1 MNKYG
6 RPLFLPFH
14 LGDNHRV
21 LIMKRILLKS
31 PLGLAV
37 VLASSHVFASGF
49 ALNEQSVS
57 GMGSGFAGRSSSAE
71 DASTVF
77 GNPAGMSRLKREQAS
92 VGAAT
97 LFAKSD
103 ISQTRSTFG
112 GQEDG
117 DMVPATTVPMG
128 YYVKPIDE
136 HWAFGVGFYVP
147 FGLITDYGS
156 GFAGRY
162 YANKSEVT
170 TLTFQPTISYAFN
183 DTVSIGFGPT
193 INRISGEL
201 SGMVLNPLS
210 PGRNDGKLKS
220 TGDDTA
226 LGFNAGILVQ
236 ATDRT
241 RLGLTYHSK
250 VSYHLDA
257 KTKVTDGIFSVL
269 GVSGRSY
276 DASLDVNTPESV
288 DFSVTHQ
295 LNNDWTLYLGST
307 WTRWSRFKELTI
319 ENTGLPPLLSG
330 SLGTVTEEQNWRDTW
345 AHAIGTSYQLN
356 NHWVLRAGLSVDQ
369 SPANNTNRGPRIPTG
384 DRTVISFG
392 AGWTPVDN
400 VTIDVAYSYLW
411 EESVRV
417 NDTSATRGAYS
428 SKYKNSAS
436 GLGTSVSY
444 RF

>member
-1 MNKYG
+1 
-6 RPLFLPFH
+6 
-14 LGDNHRV
+14 
-21 LIMKRILLKS
+21 MKKILLKS

-269 GVSGRSY
+269 GGSGRSY

>member
-1 MNKYG
+1 
-6 RPLFLPFH
+6 
-14 LGDNHRV
+14 
-21 LIMKRILLKS
+21 MKKIVLKS
-31 PLGLAV
+31 PFGLAV
-37 VLASSHVFASGF
+37 VLASSNVFASGF
-49 ALNEQSVS
+49 ALNEQSIS

-77 GNPAGMSRLKREQAS
+77 SNPAGMSRLKREQVS
-92 VGAAT
+92 VGAST

-103 ISQTRSTFG
+103 ISHTRSTFG

-117 DMVPATTVPMG
+117 DMVPTTTVPMG

-183 DTVSIGFGPT
+183 DKVSIGFGPT

-201 SGMVLNPLS
+201 SGMVPNPLS

-241 RLGLTYHSK
+241 RLGMTYHSK
-250 VSYHLDA
+250 VSYQLDA

-276 DASLDVNTPESV
+276 DASLDVDTPESV
-288 DFSVTHQ
+288 DLSVTHQ
-295 LNNDWTLYLGST
+295 LNNDWTLYVGEHLD
-307 WTRWSRFKELTI
+307 
-319 ENTGLPPLLSG
+319 
-330 SLGTVTEEQNWRDTW
+330 SLESLQR
-345 AHAIGTSYQLN
+345 I
-356 NHWVLRAGLSVDQ
+356 NHREHGFTPCVERRAGHH
-369 SPANNTNRGPRIPTG
+369 
-384 DRTVISFG
+384 
-392 AGWTPVDN
+392 
-400 VTIDVAYSYLW
+400 
-411 EESVRV
+411 
-417 NDTSATRGAYS
+417 
-428 SKYKNSAS
+428 
-436 GLGTSVSY
+436 Y
-444 RF
+444 RRAELA

>member
-1 MNKYG
+1 
-6 RPLFLPFH
+6 
-14 LGDNHRV
+14 
-21 LIMKRILLKS
+21 MKKTMLKS
-31 PLGLAV
+31 PVGLAF
-37 VLASSHVFASGF
+37 VLASSNLFAGGF
-49 ALNEQSVS
+49 ALNEQSIS

-71 DASTVF
+71 DASTIY
-77 GNPAGMSRLKREQAS
+77 GNPAGMARLKREQVS

-103 ISQTRSTFG
+103 ISRTRSTFG
-112 GQEDG
+112 GNEDG
-117 DMVPATTVPMG
+117 DMVPTTTVPMG
-128 YYVKPIDE
+128 YYVKPIDD

-156 GFAGRY
+156 GYAGRY

-183 DTVSIGFGPT
+183 EKVSIGFGPT
-193 INRISGEL
+193 INRISGEI
-201 SGMVLNPLS
+201 SGMVPNPLS

-226 LGFNAGILVQ
+226 LGFNAGVLVQ

-276 DASLDVNTPESV
+276 DASLDVDTPESV

-295 LNNDWTLYLGST
+295 FNNDWTLYLGST

-319 ENTGLPPLLSG
+319 ENSGLPTLLSG
-330 SLGTVTEEQNWRDTW
+330 QLGTISEEQNWHDTW
-345 AHAIGTSYQLN
+345 AHAIGAAYQLN
-356 NHWVLRAGLSVDQ
+356 NQWVLRAGFSVDQ

-384 DRTVISFG
+384 DRKVLSVG
-392 AGWTPVDN
+392 AGWTPMEN
-400 VTIDVAYSYLW
+400 VTIDLAYSYLW
-411 EESVRV
+411 EESVEV
-417 NDTSATRGAYS
+417 NDTSASRGAYS
-428 SKYKNSAS
+428 ARYKNSAS

>member
-1 MNKYG
+1 MKK
-6 RPLFLPFH
+6 
-14 LGDNHRV
+14 
-21 LIMKRILLKS
+21 IMLKA
-31 PLGLAV
+31 PVGLAV
-37 VLASSHVFASGF
+37 MLSTSQVLASGF
-49 ALNEQSVS
+49 ALNEQSIS
-57 GMGSGFAGRSSSAE
+57 GMGVGFAGRSSSAE

-77 GNPAGMSRLKREQAS
+77 GNPAGMSRLKKEQVS
-92 VGAAT
+92 LGAAT

-117 DMVPATTVPMG
+117 DMVPTTTIPMG
-128 YYVKPIDE
+128 YYVKPVDE
-136 HWAFGVGFYVP
+136 HWAVGVGFYVP

-156 GFAGRY
+156 DFAGRY
-162 YANKSEVT
+162 YANKSEVK

-183 DTVSIGFGPT
+183 DKVSIGIGPT
-193 INRISGEL
+193 INRISGEI
-201 SGMVLNPLS
+201 SGMVPNPLT
-210 PGRNDGKLKS
+210 PGSNDGKLKS

-257 KTKVTDGIFSVL
+257 KSKLTDGIFSLL
-269 GVSGRSY
+269 GVSGTSY
-276 DASLDVNTPESV
+276 DASLDVDTPESV

-295 LNNDWTLYLGST
+295 LNDDWTLYLGST

-319 ENTGLPPLLSG
+319 ENSGLPPLLSG
-330 SLGTVTEEQNWRDTW
+330 ALGTISEEQNWHDTW
-345 AHAIGTSYQLN
+345 AHAIGAAYRLN
-356 NHWVLRAGLSVDQ
+356 NQWVLRAGFSVDQ
-369 SPANNTNRGPRIPTG
+369 SPANNTDRGPRIPTG
-384 DRTVISFG
+384 DRSVISLG
-392 AGWTPVDN
+392 AGWTPVDD

-417 NDTSATRGAYS
+417 NDASASRGAYS
-428 SKYKNSAS
+428 SKYRNSAN
-436 GLGTSVSY
+436 GFGASVSY

>member
-1 MNKYG
+1 MKK
-6 RPLFLPFH
+6 
-14 LGDNHRV
+14 
-21 LIMKRILLKS
+21 IMLNS
-31 PLGLAV
+31 PVGLAV
-37 VLASSHVFASGF
+37 VLASSNVLAGGF
-49 ALNEQSVS
+49 ALNEQSIS

-71 DASTVF
+71 DASTIY
-77 GNPAGMSRLKREQAS
+77 GNPAGMARFKKEQVS

-103 ISQTRSTFG
+103 ISRTRSTFG
-112 GQEDG
+112 GKEDG
-117 DMVPATTVPMG
+117 DMVPTTTVPMG
-128 YYVKPIDE
+128 YYVKPVDD

-183 DTVSIGFGPT
+183 ENVSIGFGPT
-193 INRISGEL
+193 INRIGGEI
-201 SGMVLNPLS
+201 SGMVPNPLS

-226 LGFNAGILVQ
+226 LGFNAGVLVQ
-236 ATDRT
+236 ATDQT

-295 LNNDWTLYLGST
+295 FNHDWTLYVGST
-307 WTRWSRFKELTI
+307 WTRWSRFKALTI
-319 ENTGLPPLLSG
+319 ENSGLPSLLSG
-330 SLGTVTEEQNWRDTW
+330 QLGTISEEQNWHDTW
-345 AHAIGTSYQLN
+345 AHAIGAAYQLN
-356 NHWVLRAGLSVDQ
+356 NQWVLRSGFSVDQ
-369 SPANNTNRGPRIPTG
+369 SPTNNTDRGPRIPTG
-384 DRTVISFG
+384 DRKVISFG
-392 AGWTPVDN
+392 AGWTPVEN
-400 VTIDVAYSYLW
+400 VTIDFAYSYLW
-411 EESVRV
+411 EESVKV
-417 NDTSATRGAYS
+417 NDTSPSRGAYS
-428 SKYKNSAS
+428 ARYKNSAS
-436 GLGTSVSY
+436 GLGTAVSY

>member
-1 MNKYG
+1 
-6 RPLFLPFH
+6 
-14 LGDNHRV
+14 
-21 LIMKRILLKS
+21 MKKISLKT
-31 PLGLAV
+31 PLGFAAAF
-37 VLASSHVFASGF
+37 ASAHVFASGF
-49 ALNEQSVS
+49 ALNEQSIS
-57 GMGSGFAGRSSSAE
+57 GMGTGFAGRSSSAE

-77 GNPAGMSRLKREQAS
+77 GNPAGMSRLKQEQVS

-112 GQEDG
+112 GKQDG
-117 DMVPATTVPMG
+117 DMVPVTTVPMG

-156 GFAGRY
+156 GYAGRY

-170 TLTFQPTISYAFN
+170 TLTFQPTVSYAFN
-183 DTVSIGFGPT
+183 DKVSIGFGPT

-201 SGMVLNPLS
+201 SAMVPNAFS
-210 PGRNDGKLKS
+210 PGRNDGKVKS
-220 TGDDTA
+220 SGDDTA
-226 LGFNAGILVQ
+226 LGFNAGVLVQ

-257 KTKVTDGIFSVL
+257 KTKVTNGTFSLL

-276 DASLDVNTPESV
+276 DASLDVDLPESV
-288 DFSVTHQ
+288 DLSVTHQ
-295 LNNDWTLYLGST
+295 LTDDWTVYLGST

-319 ENTGLPPLLSG
+319 ENTGLPPALRNSLS
-330 SLGTVTEEQNWRDTW
+330 TVTEQENWHDTW
-345 AHAIGTSYQLN
+345 AHAVGTAYQIN
-356 NHWVLRAGLSVDQ
+356 RQWVLRGGLSVDQ
-369 SPANNTNRGPRIPTG
+369 SPTNNTNRSPRIPTG
-384 DRTVISFG
+384 DRTVFSLG
-392 AGWTPVDN
+392 AGWTPVEN
-400 VTIDVAYSYLW
+400 VTLDFAYSYLW
-411 EESVRV
+411 EESVKV
-417 NDTSATRGAYS
+417 NDVSSTRGAYS
-428 SKYKNSAS
+428 AKYKNSAN
-436 GLGTSVSY
+436 GFGTSLTY

>member
-1 MNKYG
+1 MKKTMLK
-6 RPLFLPFH
+6 RP
-14 LGDNHRV
+14 V
-21 LIMKRILLKS
+21 
-31 PLGLAV
+31 GLAF
-37 VLASSHVFASGF
+37 VLASSNVFAGGF
-49 ALNEQSVS
+49 ALNEQSIS

-71 DASTVF
+71 DASTIY
-77 GNPAGMSRLKREQAS
+77 GNPAGMARLKREQVS

-103 ISQTRSTFG
+103 ISRTRSTFG
-112 GQEDG
+112 GNEDG
-117 DMVPATTVPMG
+117 DMVPTTTVPMG
-128 YYVKPIDE
+128 YYVKPIDD

-147 FGLITDYGS
+147 FGLITDYGR

-183 DTVSIGFGPT
+183 EKVSIGFGPT
-193 INRISGEL
+193 INRISGEI
-201 SGMVLNPLS
+201 SGMVPNPLS

-226 LGFNAGILVQ
+226 LGFNAGVLVQ
-236 ATDRT
+236 ATDQT

-269 GVSGRSY
+269 GVSGRNY
-276 DASLDVNTPESV
+276 DASLDVDTPESV

-295 LNNDWTLYLGST
+295 INNDWTLYVGST

-319 ENTGLPPLLSG
+319 ENSGLPPLLSG
-330 SLGTVTEEQNWRDTW
+330 QLGKISEEQNWHDTW
-345 AHAIGTSYQLN
+345 AHAIGAAYQLN
-356 NHWVLRAGLSVDQ
+356 NQWVLRAGFSVDQ

-384 DRTVISFG
+384 DRKVLSFG
-392 AGWTPVDN
+392 AGWTPVEN
-400 VTIDVAYSYLW
+400 VTIDLAYSYLW
-411 EESVRV
+411 EESVEV
-417 NDTSATRGAYS
+417 NDTSTSRGAYS
-428 SKYKNSAS
+428 AQYKNSAS

>member
-1 MNKYG
+1 
-6 RPLFLPFH
+6 
-14 LGDNHRV
+14 
-21 LIMKRILLKS
+21 MKKILLKS

-201 SGMVLNPLS
+201 SGMVPNPLS

-417 NDTSATRGAYS
+417 NDASTTRGAYS

>member
-1 MNKYG
+1 
-6 RPLFLPFH
+6 
-14 LGDNHRV
+14 
-21 LIMKRILLKS
+21 MKKTMLKH

-37 VLASSHVFASGF
+37 VLASSNVLAGGF

-77 GNPAGMSRLKREQAS
+77 GNPAGMARLKREQVS
-92 VGAAT
+92 VGQAT

-103 ISQTRSTFG
+103 ISHTRSTFG
-112 GQEDG
+112 GKEDG
-117 DMVPATTVPMG
+117 DMVPTTTVPMG

-147 FGLITDYGS
+147 FGLITDYDR

-162 YANKSEVT
+162 FANKSEVT
-170 TLTFQPTISYAFN
+170 TLTFQPTLSYAFN
-183 DTVSIGFGPT
+183 DKVSIGFGPT

-201 SGMVLNPLS
+201 SGMVANPLS
-210 PGRNDGKLKS
+210 PGRNDGKVKS

-226 LGFNAGILVQ
+226 LGFNAGVMVQ
-236 ATDRT
+236 ATEQT

-257 KTKVTDGIFSVL
+257 KTKVSDGIFNLL

-276 DASLDVNTPESV
+276 DASLDVDTPESV

-295 LNNDWTLYLGST
+295 LNHDWTLYAGST

-319 ENTGLPPLLSG
+319 ENSGLPPLLSG
-330 SLGTVTEEQNWRDTW
+330 QLGTISEEQNWHDTW
-345 AHAIGTSYQLN
+345 AHAIGAAYQLN
-356 NHWVLRAGLSVDQ
+356 NQWVLRAGFSVDQ

-384 DRTVISFG
+384 DRKVFSLG
-392 AGWTPVDN
+392 AGWTPAEN
-400 VTIDVAYSYLW
+400 VTIDVAYSYLQ
-411 EESVRV
+411 EESVDI
-417 NDTSATRGAYS
+417 NHTAAGKAAYS
-428 SKYKNSAS
+428 AQYRNSAS